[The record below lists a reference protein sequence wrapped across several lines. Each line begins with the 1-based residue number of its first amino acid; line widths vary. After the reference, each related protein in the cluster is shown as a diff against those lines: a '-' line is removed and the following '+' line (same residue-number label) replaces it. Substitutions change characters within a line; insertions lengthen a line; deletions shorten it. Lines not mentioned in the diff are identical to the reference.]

1 MKQTL
6 ILFSLLATTLFMACE
21 TGVNDLA
28 TPGPASNTGVAGS
41 YARFII
47 VGDFMYVVDEQ
58 SLITF
63 DISDA
68 EDPVQVDKQPIG
80 DRIETIFN
88 FRDKLFIGS
97 GEGLFI
103 YAIPE
108 SGIPEQLSATS
119 YFEFEIFPC
128 DPVVANDS
136 FAYVTLN
143 AKRRLNNPCGG
154 SFEVNANLLK
164 IFDISDA
171 RQPRLLSEYEMF
183 APKGVGLDGT
193 TLFVCDDEA
202 GLKVFDVSDPYDL
215 VPIAHLDFFTAFDVI
230 PLDGL
235 LLVVGPEN
243 VYEFDYTD
251 LDDIKLLSSFKH
263 SGN

>member
-1 MKQTL
+1 MRNVL
-6 ILFSLLATTLFMACE
+6 ILFTLFAAGLLVACE
-21 TGVNDLA
+21 SSLSDAAVPSPDVGV
-28 TPGPASNTGVAGS
+28 GGS

-47 VGDFMYVVDEQ
+47 VGNFMYVVDEQ

-63 DISDA
+63 DISVA
-68 EDPVQVDKQPIG
+68 SNPVQVDKQPIG
-80 DRIETIFN
+80 NRIETIFN
-88 FRDKLFIGS
+88 FKDKLFIGS

-103 YAIPE
+103 YEIMD
-108 SGIPEQLSATS
+108 SGIPRQLSATT
-119 YFEFEIFPC
+119 YFEFDIFPC

-154 SFEVNANLLK
+154 AFEVNANVLK
-164 IFDISDA
+164 IYDITDPS
-171 RQPRLLSEYEMF
+171 QPNLLSEYDMF
-183 APKGVGLDGT
+183 APKGIGLDGT

-202 GLKVFDVSDPYDL
+202 GLKIFDVTDPFNL
-215 VPIAHLDFFTAFDVI
+215 VSIAHIENLTAFDVI
-230 PLDGL
+230 PLNGL

-251 LDDIKLLSSFKH
+251 LDNITLLSSFRYGK
-263 SGN
+263 